1 MQTARDLF
9 IARGYARVTMSE
21 IARTAGTAVKTVY
34 ASVGTKVDLLHALID
49 SDMAGFQTTAAL
61 EQLGDA
67 SSLESA
73 IALVARGARA
83 DYERAQSVIDLL
95 YSAAA
100 SDDGAREA
108 WQDVITR
115 YRRAL
120 REAAEEIVR
129 KGLVA
134 PRFEVQGVAD
144 RLWFCFGLAAWR
156 ALVVDC
162 KWTYDDAEKALRRQA
177 RCMLTED

>member
-1 MQTARDLF
+1 
-9 IARGYARVTMSE
+9 MSE

-34 ASVGTKVDLLHALID
+34 ASVGTKVDVLHALIASGMD
-49 SDMAGFQTTAAL
+49 GFQSTDTF

-73 IALVARGARA
+73 IALVARGTRA
-83 DYERAQSVIDLL
+83 DHERSQSVIDLL

-108 WQDVITR
+108 WQQVITR
-115 YRRAL
+115 YRRSL
-120 REAAEEIVR
+120 RDAAGVMVR

-134 PRFEVQGVAD
+134 PRFEAEGVAD

-156 ALVVDC
+156 TLVVDC
-162 KWTYDDAEKALRRQA
+162 RWTYDDAEHTLRRQA
-177 RCMLTED
+177 LCMLTED